1 MKNQHIETV
10 VLGPCTFVPV
20 RCLRQSKMNCH
31 QLHPTFCFCLGTSL
45 PKSKSRSHIPLFV
58 LELLLSNQ
66 KEKAA
71 LTQCVLEKQGK
82 FCLWTRPPNRR
93 EDAKAEIGFTIRH
106 ETWSLSWKSQH
117 HYSTVHL
124 PIQIENWKQKK
135 KQKKQF
141 VLEKKTEKQSTFGNL
156 LSKKVHGPLSTPT
169 YTYAVNC
176 ISEQITYVYR
186 CSHPSSA
193 RVKKIFPPGRSREA
207 FPETQPT
214 PNKPKI
220 WSCCPPCHARY

>member
-135 KQKKQF
+135 KT
-141 VLEKKTEKQSTFGNL
+141 KKTICSRKKNWKAEHFWKLTLQKSTWTPFHPYIYLCSELYIWTNNVRISL
-156 LSKKVHGPLSTPT
+156 LTSFFCTGKKNLSTRE
-169 YTYAVNC
+169 
-176 ISEQITYVYR
+176 IQ
-186 CSHPSSA
+186 
-193 RVKKIFPPGRSREA
+193 RSVPRDA
-207 FPETQPT
+207 THSQ
-214 PNKPKI
+214 
-220 WSCCPPCHARY
+220 